1 MDTMLI
7 MDQPTNR
14 KPFFLYLFFWSERF
28 YRNNDPKKYKSDQD
42 LSFIKR
48 EKGRLSVCLHVRSKY
63 EVNNLD
69 RKP

>member
-14 KPFFLYLFFWSERF
+14 KPFFLYFIFWSERF

-42 LSFIKR
+42 LSFIKK
-48 EKGRLSVCLHVRSKY
+48 E
-63 EVNNLD
+63 
-69 RKP
+69 RKRPTFGLFARAVQI